1 MNMSNN
7 IPNLDPETLEKY
19 KIERHFR
26 HIHVTPPELTDKVN
40 KALWW
45 KNGNDLRER
54 LDEEEDLIQEMSA
67 FSDISSEYYLSIA
80 LEGAYGDGVG
90 EGMCTPVPALR
101 QVKHKGGIGQVH
113 NALVLTNE
121 LIKTMMH
128 IGTLDGGKSH
138 LVKSISTVGIAA
150 YRLVASMRT
159 IGKSGGELLE
169 RRMLFEIGSVV
180 SHKVS
185 RRGDEGHLPI
195 SVAELEGRMQLADGL
210 EFICPKDEVSI
221 GRYDCV
227 SHGARGNL
235 VLERIVN
242 IITEIEA

>member
-1 MNMSNN
+1 MHGNGSRLRGQLAVEGISMGLAHV
-7 IPNLDPETLEKY
+7 NLVERARSEALE
-19 KIERHFR
+19 EALH
-26 HIHVTPPELTDKVN
+26 LTVATTIVGLECLPKDAV
-40 KALWW
+40 
-45 KNGNDLRER
+45 
-54 LDEEEDLIQEMSA
+54 
-67 FSDISSEYYLSIA
+67 SIA
-80 LEGAYGDGVG
+80 LEGAYGNGVC

-159 IGKSGGELLE
+159 IGKSVGELLE
-169 RRMLFEIGSVV
+169 RRMQFEIGSVV

-210 EFICPKDEVSI
+210 EFICPKDEVAI